1 MPKPTR
7 GARLGSGPTHQRL
20 MLSGLA
26 AALFRDERI
35 RTTEA
40 KAKRLRPVAERLI
53 TLGKSG
59 DVSSRRQA
67 LSMVEDRDVVHK
79 LFADI
84 APRYSTR
91 NGGYVRILKLG
102 PRKGDAAP
110 MALIE
115 LVEGEL
121 AEEKRSTP
129 AEEGGRRRGL
139 RRRRRSETTPAA
151 EVPEDL
157 DETEEETPAEEEEED
172 VTTEQPESEETPE
185 EPPEATAEALEGKV
199 LAEDTS
205 AQAKSDEAKEAQPG
219 PPTGSDKA

>member
-40 KAKRLRPVAERLI
+40 KAKKLRPVAERLI
-53 TLGKSG
+53 TLGKTG

-121 AEEKRSTP
+121 VEEKKSTP
-129 AEEGGRRRGL
+129 AEEAGRRRGL
-139 RRRRRSETTPAA
+139 RRRRSETTPAA

-157 DETEEETPAEEEEED
+157 DETEEETPAEEEEPEIP
-172 VTTEQPESEETPE
+172 VEQPESEETPE
-185 EPPEATAEALEGKV
+185 EPPEQTAEALEEKV
-199 LAEDTS
+199 QAEDTS
-205 AQAKSDEAKEAQPG
+205 AQAKSDEAREAQAG